1 MNVFVKNTKKTF
13 NYKMEK
19 KKSENVKER
28 SIIKRKKKSENV
40 AHSII
45 KKNYLLS
52 NDFWCKSIT
61 SQDAKLGS

>member
-45 KKNYLLS
+45 KKNY
-52 NDFWCKSIT
+52 
-61 SQDAKLGS
+61 